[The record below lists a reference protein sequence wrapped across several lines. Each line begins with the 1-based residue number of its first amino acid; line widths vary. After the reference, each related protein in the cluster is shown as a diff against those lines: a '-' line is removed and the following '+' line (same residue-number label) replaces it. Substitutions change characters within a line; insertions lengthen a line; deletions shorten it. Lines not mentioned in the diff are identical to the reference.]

1 MSDDD
6 ASASPMNSRL
16 CDTHMH
22 VYGPRERFP
31 VEGMEADATLEDY
44 LALRARL
51 GVSRTVYVQPSGY
64 GRDHACLL
72 DALARER
79 DNARGVAIAG
89 TEATTA
95 ELRALDAA
103 GVRGVRFH
111 SIAPGCLPLSELE
124 PVANRI
130 ADMGWH
136 VVVQTAGEEL
146 PGLESR
152 LLALPCDIVI
162 DHMGRMPAGAGIDH
176 PAFRCLLRL
185 LDHPHCW
192 LKLSAPYYISPDFE
206 TAATGPG
213 RVGKLREVAAD
224 RLLWGSNWPH
234 PSLAAGNKPDDKA
247 LMALVRSWCGDD
259 WPRIAG
265 ENPARL
271 YGF

>member
-6 ASASPMNSRL
+6 ASASLMSSGL

-22 VYGPRERFP
+22 VYGPRDRFP
-31 VEGMEADATLEDY
+31 AEGMEPDATLEDY
-44 LALRARL
+44 LVLRTRL
-51 GVSRTVYVQPSGY
+51 GISRTVYVQPSGY

-72 DALARER
+72 DALARDR
-79 DNARGVAIAG
+79 KNARGVAIAG
-89 TEATTA
+89 TEATTS

-111 SIAPGCLPLSELE
+111 TIAPGCLPLSELE
-124 PVANRI
+124 PVARHI
-130 ADMGWH
+130 AGMGWH

-146 PGLESR
+146 PDLEAR
-152 LLALPCDIVI
+152 LGALPCDVVI

-176 PAFRCLLRL
+176 PAFRSLLRL
-185 LDHPHCW
+185 LNHPHCW
-192 LKLSAPYYISPDFE
+192 LKLSAPYYISSDFE
-206 TAATGPG
+206 SAATGPE
-213 RVGKLREVAAD
+213 RVKKLRENAAD

-234 PSLAAGNKPDDKA
+234 PSLGPNDKPDDKA
-247 LMALVRSWCGDD
+247 LMALVQSWCGAD
-259 WPRIAG
+259 WPRIAV